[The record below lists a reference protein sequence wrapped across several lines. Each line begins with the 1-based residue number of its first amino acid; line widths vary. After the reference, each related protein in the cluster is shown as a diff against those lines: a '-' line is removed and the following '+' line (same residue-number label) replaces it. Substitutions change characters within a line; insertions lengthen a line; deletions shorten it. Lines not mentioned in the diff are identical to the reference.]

1 MFHHFLLLNQRL
13 PMESKSYAMVY
24 CVALGSIG
32 GLVFLFSQF
41 GKMGS
46 EC

>member
-1 MFHHFLLLNQRL
+1 MFCRFLFA
-13 PMESKSYAMVY
+13 ESAIVNGIKSYAMIY
-24 CVALGSIG
+24 CVAVGSIG

-41 GKMGS
+41 GKMGF